1 MSPQTVKII
10 VAVFSM
16 RHELKYIFWT
26 IIVIC
31 LLPVFAV
38 IILTQNGID
47 LVSDVL
53 VTGNTQTSQV
63 EIRDPATGEIVD
75 HVDQTSMWPVSGPV
89 SLEFGVP
96 HLPIQLFHTG
106 IDIATTDHQ
115 VGDPVGAFM
124 AGTVTYAGETSYG
137 YGKHV
142 IVNHGHHVSSLYGHF
157 DSIIVQEGQEVEVGT
172 VLGLRGNTGWSTGP
186 HLHFEIRVFGIPVNP
201 RIFLTGNP

>member
-1 MSPQTVKII
+1 MSPQAVKII

-31 LLPVFAV
+31 LLPVVAV

-53 VTGNTQTSQV
+53 ASGNTQTSQV
-63 EIRDPATGEIVD
+63 EIHDPATGEVVD
-75 HVDQTSMWPVSGPV
+75 YVDQTSMWPVGGPV

-106 IDIATTDHQ
+106 IDIASPNHA

-142 IVNHGHHVSSLYGHF
+142 IVDHGHHVSSLYGHF
-157 DSIIVQEGQEVEVGT
+157 DSIAVQEGQ
-172 VLGLRGNTGWSTGP
+172 
-186 HLHFEIRVFGIPVNP
+186 
-201 RIFLTGNP
+201 